1 MRLKLVPQGT
11 QTTERTNLLEN
22 KAFNVPDKIHLTV
35 ATVVEKDNL
44 FLMVRETRDGV
55 QVINQPAGHV
65 EPGEDILHAAL
76 RETLEETGWEVAITG
91 FLGISTHRAESTGVT
106 YYRLTFV
113 ANALH
118 FDETAEIDSDIDE
131 ALWMSLDEIIADTQ
145 RLRSPMALQ
154 SIEDYRAQRIFPL
167 EIFRNGL

>member
-1 MRLKLVPQGT
+1 
-11 QTTERTNLLEN
+11 
-22 KAFNVPDKIHLTV
+22 VPDKIHLTV

-44 FLMVRETRDGV
+44 FLMVRETRGGI

-91 FLGISTHRAESTGVT
+91 FLGISTHRAKSTGVT
-106 YYRLTFV
+106 YYRLPFV

-118 FDETAEIDSDIDE
+118 FDQTAEIDSDIDE
-131 ALWMSLDEIIADTQ
+131 VLWMSLDEIIANTE